1 MFLFSQVTF
10 STTLSLYPSIS
21 VFIFQGQKLKYLYQ
35 HYHYIAIFV
44 Q

>member
-21 VFIFQGQKLKYLYQ
+21 VFIFSRAEADDSAVSVPRVAL
-35 HYHYIAIFV
+35 
-44 Q
+44 